1 MHKTFPT
8 TGPASLYVEIGSGDV
23 TIHATETLETEV
35 HVEGAD
41 ADEVTVEQ
49 RGEQIVVIAPQRFA
63 RFLSGNGGLTV
74 SVTLPLDSDV
84 ATKLGSADLVATGR
98 LGAAR
103 HKSGSGDVEVEAFT
117 EDAVVQSGSGDVEI
131 GSSLGDLRVKSGSGH
146 VQLGRVAGSTVVSS
160 GSGRVTVDAAEDETV
175 AKTGSGDVRIGEAS
189 SHVAMSSGSG
199 DLDVG
204 AIRRGELKAKT
215 ASGDVRVGV
224 PAGIPVWTDI
234 SCVSGSVRS
243 NLEGAGQPTEGQDH
257 IEIRATTVSGD
268 ITLSQL

>member
-1 MHKTFPT
+1 M
-8 TGPASLYVEIGSGDV
+8 
-23 TIHATETLETEV
+23 
-35 HVEGAD
+35 
-41 ADEVTVEQ
+41 
-49 RGEQIVVIAPQRFA
+49 RIAVLHRA
-63 RFLSGNGGLTV
+63 
-74 SVTLPLDSDV
+74 
-84 ATKLGSADLVATGR
+84 
-98 LGAAR
+98 
-103 HKSGSGDVEVEAFT
+103 
-117 EDAVVQSGSGDVEI
+117 
-131 GSSLGDLRVKSGSGH
+131 SSLGDLRVKTGSGH

-160 GSGRVTVDAAEDETV
+160 GSGRVTVDATEDETV

-224 PAGIPVWTDI
+224 PAGIPVWTDL

-243 NLEGAGQPTEGQDH
+243 NLEGAGRPTEGQDH